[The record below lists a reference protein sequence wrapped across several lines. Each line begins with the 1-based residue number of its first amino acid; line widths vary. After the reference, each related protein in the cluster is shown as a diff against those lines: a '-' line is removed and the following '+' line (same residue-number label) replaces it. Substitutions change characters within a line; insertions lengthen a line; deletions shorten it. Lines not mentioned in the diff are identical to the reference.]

1 MFKVGKSC
9 FLKKSL
15 TLNKTADEVGE
26 CERIDS
32 IIVSWEQEYL

>member
-32 IIVSWEQEYL
+32 VIVSREQEYL